1 MRLKQGHNIFKGA
14 FAKASGIMYDYIADA
29 WNNPK
34 ESYVKEL
41 LRKRLPEWRKG
52 LSVVRVEH
60 PTRVDRARALGY
72 KAKQGVIVV
81 RSRVRK
87 GGRRKARVNAARK
100 PSKMGVKKYTPKK
113 SLQWIAEE
121 RAQRKYPNLE
131 VLNSYWVGEDGRYK
145 YYEVIFV
152 DPSHPAIKKDKDL
165 RWIAEK
171 QHRCRV
177 HRGLTSAGKHSRGLR
192 RKGKGAEKIRPSIRA
207 NKGRGK

>member
-1 MRLKQGHNIFKGA
+1 
-14 FAKASGIMYDYIADA
+14 MYNYIKEA
-29 WNNPK
+29 WNRPK

-41 LRKRLPEWRKG
+41 MKSRIPEWRRG

-60 PTRVDRARALGY
+60 PTRLDRARKLGY
-72 KAKQGVIVV
+72 KAKQGIVV
-81 RSRVRK
+81 ARVRVRR
-87 GGRRKARVNAARK
+87 GGRRKSRVNAARK

-113 SLQWIAEE
+113 SIHWIAEE

-152 DPSHPAIKKDKDL
+152 DPAHPAIKRDGDL

-171 QHRCRV
+171 QHTGRV
-177 HRGLTSAGKHSRGLR
+177 HRGLTSAGKRSRGLR
-192 RKGKGAEKIRPSIRA
+192 NKGKGAEKIRPSIRA